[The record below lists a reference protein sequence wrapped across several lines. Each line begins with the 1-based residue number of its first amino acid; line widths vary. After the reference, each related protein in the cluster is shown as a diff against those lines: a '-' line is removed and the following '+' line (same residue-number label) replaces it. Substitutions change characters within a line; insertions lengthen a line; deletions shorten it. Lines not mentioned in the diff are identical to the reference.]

1 MEVFILY
8 DGRKCTKYTNNQVKC
23 LNSHLTKHDFPG
35 ERADGL
41 QRHNTT
47 RNAEY
52 NILLTIWPFVY
63 YFYGKRHNTRKIQWP
78 FFIYLFFFFVN
89 CDYPPGV
96 IN

>member
-35 ERADGL
+35 EMADGL

-52 NILLTIWPFVY
+52 NIINDLAVCLLFLWKTS
-63 YFYGKRHNTRKIQWP
+63 Q
-78 FFIYLFFFFVN
+78 
-89 CDYPPGV
+89 YP
-96 IN
+96 